1 MKNYLTQL
9 FLAVLIAWCFPSLS
23 MGQNF
28 EGTIYFEVSDLAKQ
42 GMGELPY
49 MIKGNKARMEFGK
62 GQQKGAMLL
71 LPDESKMVFLI
82 DAMKGYVTMDTDETA
97 NDAENITNTEASKT
111 GETKTIAGRDCQ
123 VWRME
128 SENNTIEACMTQG
141 MGTFMMPKSPM
152 GQDNTPQWA
161 KELIAQGAMPLEV
174 IELKNGNKSV
184 QMRATRIEE
193 QSLSADLFEIPE
205 GYNDMSGMMQQMQN
219 RN

>member
-1 MKNYLTQL
+1 MKNYFTQI
-9 FLAVLIAWCFPSLS
+9 FLAVLIVWCFPSLS
-23 MGQNF
+23 VGQNF

-71 LPDESKMVFLI
+71 LPEESKMVFLI
-82 DAMKGYVTMDTDETA
+82 DAMKGYVTMDADDTA
-97 NDAENITNTEASKT
+97 NNTEDMANTEAAKT
-111 GETKTIAGRDCQ
+111 GETKTVAGRDCQ

-174 IELKNGNKSV
+174 IELKNGTPSV

-193 QSLSADLFEIPE
+193 QSLSADLFKIPE
-205 GYNDMSGMMQQMQN
+205 EYNDMSGMMQQMQN